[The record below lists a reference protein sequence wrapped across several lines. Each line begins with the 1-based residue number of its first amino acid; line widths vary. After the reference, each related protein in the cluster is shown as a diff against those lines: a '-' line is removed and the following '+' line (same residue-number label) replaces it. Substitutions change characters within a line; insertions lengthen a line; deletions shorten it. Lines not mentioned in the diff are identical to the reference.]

1 MADPLLGRYDPGAFW
16 CEISRPGANQPIR
29 DRLAAL
35 SLDELTRRAAHAD
48 AELRDLGITFTVYSE
63 RDAAD
68 RVLPFDCIP
77 RVLSAEDWARIEAGV
92 CQRVA
97 ALNHLLH
104 DIYHEQKILAD
115 GVIPPDLILGTANY
129 RPTMRGVDLPHRT
142 YVNVCGTDIVRAA
155 AGGFMVLEATARA
168 HSG

>member
-1 MADPLLGRYDPGAFW
+1 VRDRDGGATQPGA
-16 CEISRPGANQPIR
+16 RPARRPP
-29 DRLAAL
+29 
-35 SLDELTRRAAHAD
+35 LDELKRRAANAD

-77 RVLSAEDWARIEAGV
+77 RVLSAEDWAKIEAGV

-104 DIYHEQKILAD
+104 DIYHD
-115 GVIPPDLILGTANY
+115 RRY
-129 RPTMRGVDLPHRT
+129 WPTG
-142 YVNVCGTDIVRAA
+142 
-155 AGGFMVLEATARA
+155 
-168 HSG
+168 